1 MLRVLENAIQFGS
14 PVLLEGV
21 GAELDPA
28 LERLLLKQT
37 FKSGGV
43 TCIRLGDATVE
54 YSPGF
59 RWVPALHWPVVYLP
73 TCSALVFQLSIAKAS
88 QPGSLLWTPLNYSS
102 V

>member
-21 GAELDPA
+21 GAELDPS
-28 LERLLLKQT
+28 LEPLLLRQT

-43 TCIRLGDATVE
+43 TCIRLGDATIE

-59 RWVPALHWPVVYLP
+59 RCARIDCSHWSTAVH
-73 TCSALVFQLSIAKAS
+73 C
-88 QPGSLLWTPLNYSS
+88 
-102 V
+102 